1 MLDFMP
7 RPRRYI
13 EPDVNDQK
21 YVGVNTKP
29 CTVCGRE
36 LPDHPDFYSKTSSVA
51 PNGRDVY
58 RYRRRDCRLCRSDE
72 MRRQREGK
80 AMIEER
86 F

>member
-13 EPDVNDQK
+13 EPDVKDQK

-36 LPDHPDFYSKTSSVA
+36 LPDHPDFYSKTSSVIN
-51 PNGRDVY
+51 NGRTVY

-86 F
+86 L